1 MFDFKTI
8 YLYISIAKKIT
19 EYRKTADIRKF
30 GANSDC
36 YLSYKRD
43 VVGEIWTF

>member
-1 MFDFKTI
+1 MFDVNTI

-19 EYRKTADIRKF
+19 EYWKTAEIRKF

-43 VVGEIWTF
+43 GVGDI

>member
-19 EYRKTADIRKF
+19 EYRKSADIQKF
-30 GANSDC
+30 GENLDC
-36 YLSYKRD
+36 YLSYKSD
-43 VVGEIWTF
+43 AVGDI

>member
-8 YLYISIAKKIT
+8 YFYISIAKKIT
-19 EYRKTADIRKF
+19 EYQKTADIWKF

-36 YLSYKRD
+36 YLVYKCD
-43 VVGEIWTF
+43 AVGDI

>member
-1 MFDFKTI
+1 MFDVRTI
-8 YLYISIAKKIT
+8 YLYISIARKIT
-19 EYRKTADIRKF
+19 EYRKTAEIWNF

-43 VVGEIWTF
+43 SVGDI